1 MTFVAVSRDRVVNL
15 EFVGLLPLTRHYL
28 YVDSEQVSASL
39 IKPAGGLLG
48 EPLITDANGR
58 LTFDY
63 YRVSGAFNVTSRNQ
77 ASLIDNSRLVKK
89 RKYVVANVNVPVIS
103 PTEEQQARSAA
114 SIFF

>member
-1 MTFVAVSRDRVVNL
+1 MTFVAVARDRVVPL

-28 YVDSEQVSASL
+28 YVDSEQVGASF

-58 LTFDY
+58 LVFDY
-63 YRVSGAFNVTSRNQ
+63 YRVSGAFDVTSKNQ
-77 ASLIDNSRLVKK
+77 ASVVDITRLVKR
-89 RKYVVANVNVPVIS
+89 RKYVVANINVSVLNPAD
-103 PTEEQQARSAA
+103 EQQARSTA